1 MIAAT
6 AAAIALR
13 PEARDARMLVGSA
26 NAIVAVAPDLTRTPV
41 LPDAQDAAYSPDG
54 TLIAFARSGDLWLAN
69 ADGSGQRRLQS
80 TPNVVEWG
88 PSWSPDGHVLV
99 YSARVDGRRQI
110 RLMQLP
116 SGQTQ
121 RIAPSNAE
129 EWSPAF
135 SSTDRLAFVSSR
147 SGAPVVYVSKADGS
161 NIRAFDA
168 APPPPVPPP
177 AVPPPAVPPPAV
189 PPPAVPPTDVAP
201 TDIRDLAWSPD
212 GKRIAYTRE
221 AADGTTNLVVDD
233 GTAPVD
239 LTPALAHDEHPAW
252 SPTGS
257 RVAYDDGSDNLRSVA
272 ADGTDLRELGEGAP
286 LDWREV
292 PVGKP
297 LYPNLVQRPPSG
309 LLITAGALGRW
320 LLGFTSMVD
329 NRGPGILWIRGTRHG
344 NSHVMDVEQ
353 LVTIEGGTT
362 RVLPESGELHY
373 TVAPP
378 HYHWHFL
385 GFDHYEL
392 RNAGA
397 YTLLVRDHKSGFC
410 IADHYG
416 IAQGVPHGPPRFLS
430 DCEQFHPEA
439 RFVEEGSSVGYTD
452 RYPANFHGQNLDITN
467 VPAGN
472 YWLVHRANPDFHLRE
487 MHYGDNAASLLIR
500 ITWPGGHRAPP
511 TISTLRVCSKE
522 RC

>member
-26 NAIVAVAPDLTRTPV
+26 NAIVAVASDLTRTPV

-121 RIAPSNAE
+121 RIAPSDAE

-168 APPPPVPPP
+168 APPPP
-177 AVPPPAVPPPAV
+177 VPPPAVPPPAV

-239 LTPALAHDEHPAW
+239 LTPALAHDEHPVW

-353 LVTIEGGTT
+353 LVTIEGGAT

-392 RNAGA
+392 RSAGA

-487 MHYGDNAASLLIR
+487 THYGDNAASLLIR

>member
-1 MIAAT
+1 MIAVT

-13 PEARDARMLVGSA
+13 PEVRDARMLIGSA
-26 NAIVAVAPDLTRTPV
+26 SAIVAVAPDLTRTSV

-69 ADGSGQRRLQS
+69 ADGSGQRRLES

-88 PSWSPDGHVLV
+88 PSWSPDGHMLV
-99 YSARVDGRRQI
+99 YSARVDGQRQI

-116 SGQTQ
+116 SAQTQ

-129 EWSPAF
+129 EWSPTF
-135 SSTDRLAFVSSR
+135 SRTDRLAFVSSR
-147 SGAPVVYVSKADGS
+147 SGAPVVYVSSADGS
-161 NIRAFDA
+161 KIATFDTA
-168 APPPPVPPP
+168 TPPDTTP
-177 AVPPPAVPPPAV
+177 AVVP
-189 PPPAVPPTDVAP
+189 P

-221 AADGTTNLVVDD
+221 AEDGTTNLVVDD

-239 LTPALAHDEHPAW
+239 LTPTLAHDEHPVW

-257 RVAYDDGSDNLRSVA
+257 RVAYDDGSDDLRSVA
-272 ADGTDLRELGEGAP
+272 ADGTDLRDLGEGVP

-309 LLITAGALGRW
+309 LLVTAGAHGRW

-344 NSHVMDVEQ
+344 NSQVMEVEQ
-353 LVTIEGGTT
+353 LVTIEGGAT

-392 RNAGA
+392 RSAGA

-430 DCEQFHPEA
+430 DCKQFHPEA
-439 RFVEEGSSVGYTD
+439 RSVEEGSSVGYTD
-452 RYPANFHGQNLDITN
+452 RYPANFHGQNLDITK

-472 YWLVHRANPDFHLRE
+472 YWLVHRANSDFHLRE
-487 MHYGDNAASLLIR
+487 THYDDNAASLLIR
-500 ITWPGGHRAPP
+500 ITWPGGHHAPP